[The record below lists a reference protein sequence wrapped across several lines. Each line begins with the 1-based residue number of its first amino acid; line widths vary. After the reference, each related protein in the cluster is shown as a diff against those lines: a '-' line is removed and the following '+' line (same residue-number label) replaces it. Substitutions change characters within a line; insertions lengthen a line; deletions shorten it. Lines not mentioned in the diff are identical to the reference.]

1 MQLKPHISKILGHP
15 LRGQVVAF
23 TGTRTVL
30 NTMHRMIYP
39 FLAVFGR
46 GLGVDLVV
54 LSLAVS
60 FRSLVGAFGPFLA
73 LVADRK
79 GRKTGMLLG
88 LIIFIFGAG
97 LVTFRPTYLT
107 FLLTLALTLM
117 GKYVFDPS
125 LQAYIGD
132 RVSYRRR
139 GTVIAAT
146 EIGWSLSFIL
156 GVPIMGL
163 LIARVG
169 WIAPFPALG
178 LLGFLALGLLVW
190 MLPRDPAPIDR
201 RTLRENL
208 WSILYSP
215 PALAGLSFGLLIS
228 TANEVVNLIFG
239 VWLEDSFGLKVAAL
253 GAASAVIGLSE
264 LSGELMVGGFTD
276 RLGKLRATMLGAML
290 NSLVAIALPFLGRSL
305 VGALAGLFC
314 FYVTFEFTL
323 VSCIPLMTEILPS
336 ARATLMAAN
345 VAGLSLGRAFG
356 ALLSPQIYGL
366 SQLYPSL
373 PGISASALAAVLFN
387 LLALFMLRNF
397 VRVES
402 EETLTN

>member
-1 MQLKPHISKILGHP
+1 VQLKPQIARALEHP
-15 LRGQVVAF
+15 LRIQIIAF
-23 TGTRTVL
+23 TATRTVL

-54 LSLAVS
+54 LSLALS
-60 FRSLVGAFGPFLA
+60 FRALVGAFGPFLA

-88 LIIFIFGAG
+88 LFIFVFGAG
-97 LVTFRPTYLT
+97 LVTFKPTYLT
-107 FLLTLALTLM
+107 FLLTLALTLI

-139 GTVIAAT
+139 GTVMAAT

-156 GVPIMGL
+156 GVPLVGL
-163 LIARVG
+163 LIARIG
-169 WIAPFPALG
+169 WMAPFPLLG
-178 LLGFLALGLLVW
+178 LLGFIAFGLLAW
-190 MLPRDPAPIDR
+190 MLPRDPAPTIDMP
-201 RTLRENL
+201 TLWENFRGVL
-208 WSILYSP
+208 TSP
-215 PALAGLSFGLLIS
+215 PALAGLSIGLLIS
-228 TANEVVNLIFG
+228 TANEIVNLIFG
-239 VWLEDSFGLKVAAL
+239 VWLEDSFGMKIAAL

-276 RLGKLRATMLGAML
+276 RLGKLRAVMLGVLL
-290 NSLVAIALPFLGRSL
+290 NSLAALALPYLGRSL
-305 VGALAGLFC
+305 MGALAGLFC

-345 VAGLSLGRAFG
+345 VAGLSLGRALG

-366 SQLYPSL
+366 SGLFPSL
-373 PGISASALAAVLFN
+373 PGISVSALAAVLFN
-387 LLALFMLRNF
+387 LLALIMLRNL
-397 VRVES
+397 VKVGGE
-402 EETLTN
+402 